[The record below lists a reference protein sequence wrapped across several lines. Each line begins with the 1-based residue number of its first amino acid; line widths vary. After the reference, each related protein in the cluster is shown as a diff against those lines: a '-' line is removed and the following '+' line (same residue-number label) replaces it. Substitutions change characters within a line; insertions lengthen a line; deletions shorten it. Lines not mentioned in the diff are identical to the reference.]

1 MVYLSLS
8 DKIRKICNDISV
20 DDGLDTLVRKIKF
33 LHAKYTNTLAFMAMI
48 NLKTSKDL
56 MI

>member
-33 LHAKYTNTLAFMAMI
+33 LYAKYTNTLAFMAMI

-56 MI
+56 VI